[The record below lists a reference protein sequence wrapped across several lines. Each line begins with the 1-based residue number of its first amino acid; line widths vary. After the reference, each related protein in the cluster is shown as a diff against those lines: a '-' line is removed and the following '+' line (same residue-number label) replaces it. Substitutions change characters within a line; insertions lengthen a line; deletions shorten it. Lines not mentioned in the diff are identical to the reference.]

1 MKFYKDKKNSLYYL
15 DKIEVYDLTAICI
28 DFIFNINFYKNGKIH
43 NTKNAA
49 YIHNE
54 YKDYYLDGK
63 CYGDDDSFN
72 KQSWCKFVKLK
83 AFL

>member
-1 MKFYKDKKNSLYYL
+1 MKFYKN
-15 DKIEVYDLTAICI
+15 INYDIICNNGLTAIYSCSYY
-28 DFIFNINFYKNGKIH
+28 INFLKNGKFH

>member
-49 YIHNE
+49 HINSI
-54 YKDYYLDGK
+54 YKDYYLNNEF
-63 CYGDDDSFN
+63 YGDQNNFN
-72 KQSWCKFVKLK
+72 KQSWRRFIKLQ
-83 AFL
+83 AFI